1 MAEQTTIENE
11 ELETAEAAETT
22 ETTDTVAEAAAE
34 TAEAPAE
41 PTVEEK
47 LQKQLDELND
57 RYVRMAAEYDNF
69 RKRTAKEREAVR
81 AETLS
86 KALAGMLPV
95 YDHLTR
101 AVAQETEDAE
111 YKKGV
116 EMTLNQFV
124 DCLKALG
131 VTVIPAERGTTFDPA
146 LHQAVMHVEDE
157 TLGENQIAAVFQA
170 GFLYGERVIRTAM
183 VQVAN

>member
-1 MAEQTTIENE
+1 MSNNTNNPLEEEQLEPVVEPENTAPAEDDAAPEAE
-11 ELETAEAAETT
+11 ETAETP
-22 ETTDTVAEAAAE
+22 D
-34 TAEAPAE
+34 
-41 PTVEEK
+41 

-183 VQVAN
+183 VQDAN

>member
-11 ELETAEAAETT
+11 ELETQETT
-22 ETTDTVAEAAAE
+22 EDTAAAEAAAE
-34 TAEAPAE
+34 TAEDTAAQPAE
-41 PTVEEK
+41 ADK
-47 LQKQLDELND
+47 LQKQFDELND
-57 RYVRMAAEYDNF
+57 RYIRMAAEYDNF
-69 RKRTAKEREAVR
+69 RKRTAKDRDALR

-86 KALAGMLPV
+86 KALTGILPV

-124 DCLKALG
+124 DCLKALN
-131 VTVIPAERGTTFDPA
+131 VTVIPAERGTTFDPV
-146 LHQAVMHVEDE
+146 LHQAVMHIEDE
-157 TLGENQIAAVFQA
+157 SLGENQIAAVFQA